1 MHKMPLYSL
10 IERAVFGYTA
20 KENMDLDPFSPY
32 KLTSLLVGS
41 RPFVSLYI
49 IHLLFRLTD
58 SQKEYFKN
66 IESCYFLS
74 ILEYIIEWIQDGR
87 YDFFDLPIALKK
99 PMTEDDAEIVK
110 SIDIHFKG
118 TLVIIF
124 CIMTINCQLY
134 DIDRKFTRG
143 TGGCTRGITSA
154 GKNVSK

>member
-1 MHKMPLYSL
+1 MLESHYLDEKSVHTMRIYSL
-10 IERAVFGYTA
+10 IERVVFGDTE
-20 KENMDLDPFSPY
+20 KKTMDHDPFSPY

-41 RPFVSLYI
+41 RLFASLYV

-66 IESCYFLS
+66 IESCYFIS

-99 PMTEDDAEIVK
+99 PMNEDDVEVVK

-118 TLVIIF
+118 TVMIIF
-124 CIMTINCQLY
+124 C
-134 DIDRKFTRG
+134 R
-143 TGGCTRGITSA
+143 
-154 GKNVSK
+154 